1 MNEDDVHRQL
11 VSLLGP
17 DNVSRSEPVLLRHAS
32 DALRPSRA
40 FPGSGRLRPR
50 PQWVV
55 WPRSP
60 QQVQGLVRL
69 ANEQHIPLVP
79 FGSGTGLMGGAT
91 SAHGGVLVD
100 LARLNGIRAVHPGDR
115 TVTAEAG
122 TVLSDVNAKLEAH
135 GLMLGHDPWT
145 LPVATVGG
153 TISTNSLGY
162 LGALYGSM
170 GEQVLGL
177 EAVLPDGNLI
187 STRALP
193 KTSTGMALHQ
203 LLVGTEGCF
212 GIITAATLKAFPLP
226 ERRSLYALRFPTF
239 ESAFRAVDQMYAL
252 GLTPALVD
260 MGEEFEPGPAPG
272 WESRPTEAGTEL
284 FLGFEG
290 LKEVVRA
297 QARRARELWGAE
309 GGVQRDTRVAQRFW
323 KNRHAAA
330 EGYMRRMAQADR
342 APFLQPSS
350 GPLIDYVH
358 VALPASQVLE
368 YRRRCIELARRHRVH
383 LREFGLWNRPELF
396 SLVLMDPEGSDGRL
410 GQAADAVLTLAQD
423 LGGSMEYCHGVGLRL
438 AHLMARE
445 HGYGLEVLRKLKHTL
460 DPENIMN
467 PGKLAL

>member
-17 DNVSRSEPVLLRHAS
+17 DNVSRAEPVLLRHAS
-32 DALRPSRA
+32 DALRPSRS
-40 FPGSGRLRPR
+40 FPGSDQLRPR

-60 QQVQGLVRL
+60 EQVQGLVRL

-100 LARLNGIRAVHPGDR
+100 MARLNCIRTVRLEDR

-122 TVLSDVNAKLEAH
+122 AVLGDVDTELEAH

-162 LGALYGSM
+162 RGAQYGSM

-187 STRALP
+187 STRAVP

-226 ERRSLYALRFPTF
+226 EHRRLYALRFPTF
-239 ESAFRAVDQMYAL
+239 EAAFRAVDRMYAV
-252 GLTPALVD
+252 GLAPALVD
-260 MGEEFEPGPAPG
+260 MGEKFAPGLPPG
-272 WESRPTEAGTEL
+272 WESRPTEDGAEL

-297 QARRARELWGAE
+297 QARRARQLWEAE
-309 GGVQRDTRVAQRFW
+309 RGIQRDTRVAQRFW
-323 KNRHAAA
+323 KSRHAAA
-330 EGYMRRMAQADR
+330 EGYMRRLRQADR
-342 APFLQPSS
+342 APFLQPASP
-350 GPLIDYVH
+350 PLVDYVH
-358 VALPASQVLE
+358 VALPASRVLE
-368 YRRRCIELARRHRVH
+368 YRGRCIELACRHQVH

-396 SLVLMDPEGSDGRL
+396 SVALMDSVGSDDRL
-410 GQAADAVLTLAQD
+410 GRATDAILELAQD